1 MKKKTVYQLIVDRSG
16 SMQGMENQV
25 VSGYNEQLQVAQGI
39 KVKYPEQEIIMGLRF
54 FDHNV
59 GNNVADFKPV
69 DQLLPISPSYYRVDG
84 TTALL
89 DAIGKSIYDIKT
101 KFGYEIEQEETTV
114 VMIIIT
120 DGHENASRFYTFQDI
135 HRMIRE
141 LESTNRWSFTFMGAD
156 LDAIGASSRF
166 GINPENTLSFDKADY
181 VQVSKEYFEHAADT
195 YASNKASNRSTSNFF
210 SIFNDKDIRKKK

>member
-25 VSGYNEQLQVAQGI
+25 VSGYNEQLQAAKGI
-39 KVKYPEQEIIMGLRF
+39 QEKYPDQEIIMGLRF

-69 DQLLPISPSYYRVDG
+69 NELNPITNSDYQVDG

-101 KFGYEIEQEETTV
+101 RFGYEIEQEVTTV

-120 DGHENASRFYTFQDI
+120 DGHENASRYYTFQDV
-135 HRMIRE
+135 HRMIRD
-141 LESTNRWSFTFMGAD
+141 LESTNQWSFTFMGAD
-156 LDAIGASSRF
+156 LDAIGASSRI

-181 VQVSKEYFEHAADT
+181 AQVSKEYFEHAAES
-195 YASNKASNRSTSNFF
+195 YAKIRASNESTSNFF
-210 SIFNDKDIRKKK
+210 SIFKNKDIRKK